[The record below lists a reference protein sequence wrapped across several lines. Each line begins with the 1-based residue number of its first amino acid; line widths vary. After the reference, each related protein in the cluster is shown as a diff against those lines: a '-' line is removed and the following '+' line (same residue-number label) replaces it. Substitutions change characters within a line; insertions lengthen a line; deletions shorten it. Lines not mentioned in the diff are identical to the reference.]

1 MPFAARPALRLAV
14 IATSL
19 LACLVVAAPT
29 LAADPRTRR
38 VSVSSTE
45 GQAGSDSY
53 DPSVSADGRY
63 VTFESFASDLVA
75 NDTNGALDVFVRDR
89 QTGITKRVSV
99 SSAGSE
105 ANSYSRDPSISA
117 DGRYVAF
124 ESGANNLVAN
134 DTNGKT
140 DIFVRDH
147 LTGLTKRVSVSSGE
161 GQANSHS
168 FQPSISADGRHVAF
182 MSKARDLVAND
193 TNGALDVFVRD
204 RREGSTRR
212 VSISSGEGQADSGS
226 SYPSISA
233 DGRYVAFESTASD
246 LVANDTNGALDVFVR
261 DRREGTTRR
270 MSISS
275 GEGQADSGSSYPSIS
290 ADGRYV
296 AFQSSASD
304 LIADDTNGSY
314 DVFVRDR
321 QQGETRRVSISSAGI
336 EGDRSSFVP
345 SISAD
350 GRYVAFHS
358 AARNLVA
365 NDTNGKADVFV
376 RDRQQG
382 VTRRVS
388 LTSSGSQ
395 ADERS
400 WLPSIS
406 ADGRYVAFES
416 DASNLVANDTNG
428 RFDVF
433 VRGPLP

>member
-1 MPFAARPALRLAV
+1 M
-14 IATSL
+14 
-19 LACLVVAAPT
+19 AAPT

>member
-1 MPFAARPALRLAV
+1 
-14 IATSL
+14 
-19 LACLVVAAPT
+19 
-29 LAADPRTRR
+29 
-38 VSVSSTE
+38 
-45 GQAGSDSY
+45 
-53 DPSVSADGRY
+53 
-63 VTFESFASDLVA
+63 LVA
-75 NDTNGALDVFVRDR
+75 NDTNDAADVFVRDR
-89 QTGITKRVSV
+89 QAGTTRRVSI
-99 SSAGSE
+99 SSAGDQGNWDSE
-105 ANSYSRDPSISA
+105 DPSISA

-124 ESGANNLVAN
+124 ESDANNLVAN

-147 LTGLTKRVSVSSGE
+147 LTRLTKRVSVSSGE

-204 RREGSTRR
+204 RREGTTRR
-212 VSISSGEGQADSGS
+212 V
-226 SYPSISA
+226 
-233 DGRYVAFESTASD
+233 
-246 LVANDTNGALDVFVR
+246 
-261 DRREGTTRR
+261 
-270 MSISS
+270 SISS

-336 EGDRSSFVP
+336 EGNRSSFVP

>member
-358 AARNLVA
+358 AARTLVA